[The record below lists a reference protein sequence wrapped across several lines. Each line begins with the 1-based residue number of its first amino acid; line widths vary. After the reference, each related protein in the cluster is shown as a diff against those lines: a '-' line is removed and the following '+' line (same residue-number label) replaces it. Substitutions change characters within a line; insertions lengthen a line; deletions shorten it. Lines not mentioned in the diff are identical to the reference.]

1 MNGSLQLGPLAM
13 PIGPL
18 LLALAAG
25 LGLWAGKLTS
35 RRSGL
40 DPEPA
45 LLRMLLLGLLVAR
58 LAFVWTWRHAY
69 WQEPLT
75 ILDIRD
81 GGWNPAVGLAAS
93 CLYALALAK
102 RQPALRRSL
111 AAGLATTFV
120 IGTAGAIW
128 LWSSASNPA
137 RLPAL
142 DLPALGGGNTAL
154 RSFTGKPIVINL
166 WATWCPPCR
175 REMPLLHQAQTE
187 HPGVNFVFINQ
198 GEDEQA
204 VTLFLQ
210 AQHLPLRNVLLD
222 KATQVGAAFDS
233 MGLPTTLFIDAQGK
247 LVSTHLGALSKA
259 TLARGI
265 DGARFA
271 PAAPSPSSPPS
282 VSATTP

>member
-1 MNGSLQLGPLAM
+1 MNASLQLGPLAI
-13 PIGPL
+13 PTGPL

-25 LGLWAGKLTS
+25 LGLCVGKLTG

-45 LLRMLLLGLLVAR
+45 LVRMLLLGLLIAR

-75 ILDIRD
+75 VLDVRD
-81 GGWNPAVGLAAS
+81 GGWDPAVGLAAS
-93 CLYALALAK
+93 GLYALTLAK
-102 RQPALRRSL
+102 QQPALRRSL
-111 AAGLATTFV
+111 AAGLATTLV
-120 IGTAGAIW
+120 IGAACAIW
-128 LWSSASNPA
+128 LWSSAANQTQ
-137 RLPAL
+137 LPAIQ
-142 DLPALGGGNTAL
+142 LPALGGGSTAL

-175 REMPLLHQAQTE
+175 REMPLLRQAQTE
-187 HPGVNFVFINQ
+187 HPEVNFVFINQ
-198 GEDEQA
+198 GEDDRA

-222 KATQVGAAFDS
+222 KATRVGAAFDS
-233 MGLPTTLFIDAQGK
+233 MGLPTTLFIDAQGQ
-247 LVSTHLGALSKA
+247 LVSTHLGALSTA

-265 DGARFA
+265 DGTRH
-271 PAAPSPSSPPS
+271 PP
-282 VSATTP
+282 